1 MRDLSSWIRSLREQ
15 LASVI
20 PIKFS
25 NFARIELMLYALQA
39 YFPQQS
45 IRKAHLLMQGYREP
59 GITDSQWQIIKHLRH
74 LAPEF
79 RSSISWEIALRN
91 YDDMANGHVAN
102 WLGFQLDY
110 ENNRIT
116 LTNSMVIQR
125 YDIYETVLTKQPLK
139 FDTSKKYKPA
149 TAGNYK
155 FNISSEQTRLVRINN
170 AIANIGTQ
178 NQNNIPSI
186 NLSHN
191 RSPIR
196 ISLQQLVQQGRNLQS
211 VIGYD
216 AGQIIANSNY
226 WDIQNNRQADE
237 IYINGESH
245 ILGPTGSGKSTLI
258 ESLITLLIKQNKRV
272 AIATNSVGE
281 VQDWLEFAQQLG
293 IKAVPIIG
301 TSERHKHLSRLN
313 QAVMFSNNQQSFT
326 HPGFRW
332 LSQCC
337 PLFAIAT
344 PSIQQSTSQRRN
356 KTPCFN
362 QLEDIDDPKQ
372 KKYDCPLVGIC
383 PQHITPQELEEAQLI
398 VGTLPGFIH
407 KKVSRHDLK
416 ENITILEYLALTTD
430 LFVVDEVDLAQ
441 PKLDELFYPIVT
453 IASFKPIQDTWSR
466 HEFYQHVNSVLEGE
480 VVVLERFRDSFLEE
494 SEGWKFLAS
503 KAIGDVMYSLRDVA
517 TAFKGQQPT
526 QEIEKL
532 LKECAQEGRLFAAW
546 SLFDSLAEHLSGEI
560 KLRLGQKVRKP
571 TANKYE
577 RSYQR
582 YRQIFKPIQDNP
594 NDPSLTG
601 LNTKDSKI
609 VTKLAY
615 VAGILSGQPYSK
627 IPHPKCV
634 EFIKETRWDTEL
646 GKLESNDELFAQN
659 LATLLQLSIFATQA
673 LGALGKHVSTRR
685 QSSSEL
691 QSNLPLIPPVDF
703 ERLLPASPV
712 GAVTSAQYQDGH
724 LKIHR
729 GICIGRSLFSQWR
742 EIFSVDGL
750 APSHLLVTSATS
762 YSGEAKQSYP
772 FHVQQKPSLLI
783 EPPAEKAKQ
792 VAYESEFFFC
802 PVSDDAGDPVWVSG
816 SQKEERHDN
825 IGKMV
830 SGLCRPSAHGQPLIE
845 QFQDY
850 LVTKVS
856 SDRKNLLLVTNSY
869 AEARTFYD
877 CLKSPYKEKA
887 SFVVRDGD
895 SVLWA
900 STTQNSNVPRS
911 KMTEFPSLGKELL
924 IAPIGAISRAV
935 NLMHPDNPQ
944 EPYFGGMVILVRQHP
959 RPDDN
964 QLIISAVNKNAVDN
978 IGLQSIA
985 TIQRQA
991 RQTRDTFLAVPQIF
1005 SQLPDEMQG
1014 VAMKQPLV
1022 WTLAVN
1028 LTQLIG
1034 RSTRGGRKTVV
1045 WFTDAAFMPQTSKG
1059 NRAGDTEQNSL
1070 LLAVRKLLG
1079 DAINQ
1084 GGSSSRL
1091 IRTLY
1096 GPVYYPM
1103 TSLRNFISGVKL

>member
-1 MRDLSSWIRSLREQ
+1 MRDSSSWMRTLRKQ
-15 LASVI
+15 LSAAI
-20 PIKFS
+20 PLKFS

-39 YFPQQS
+39 YFPQQP
-45 IRKAHLLMQGYREP
+45 IRQAHLLMQGYREP
-59 GITDSQWQIIKHLRH
+59 TISDCQWEIIKHLRH

-91 YDDMANGHVAN
+91 YDDMADINSPTAD
-102 WLGFQLDY
+102 WLGFELDY
-110 ENNRIT
+110 DNNRIS
-116 LTNSMVIQR
+116 LTNNMVIRR
-125 YDIYETVLTKQPLK
+125 YDVYENVLTKQPLE
-139 FDTSKKYKPA
+139 FNTSKQYNPA
-149 TAGNYK
+149 PAGNYQ
-155 FNISSEQTRLVRINN
+155 FNINSEQTRLVPINN
-170 AIANIGTQ
+170 AIANLGTQ
-178 NQNNIPSI
+178 HKNNIPSI
-186 NLSHN
+186 NLSQN
-191 RSPIR
+191 RAPIQ
-196 ISLQQLVQQGRNLQS
+196 ISLQQLVQQGSNLQS

-216 AGQIIANSNY
+216 AGEIIGRSRY
-226 WDIQNNRQADE
+226 WDIENNREANE
-237 IYINGESH
+237 IYIDGESH

-258 ESLITLLIKQNKRV
+258 ESLITLLIKQNKRI

-313 QAVMFSNNQQSFT
+313 QAVMFGNSQQSFT
-326 HPGFRW
+326 HPGFKW

-344 PSIQQSTSQRRN
+344 PSIPQSSSQRRN

-362 QLEDIDDPKQ
+362 QLEDVEDPEQ
-372 KKYDCPLVGIC
+372 KKYDCPLVGVC

-453 IASFKPIQDTWSR
+453 LASFKPIQDTLMR
-466 HEFYQHVNSVLEGE
+466 NEFYQHVNSVFEGE
-480 VVVLERFRDSFLEE
+480 VVVLDKFRDSFLEE

-503 KAIGDVMYSLRDVA
+503 KAIGDVMYSLRDIA
-517 TAFKGQQPT
+517 AAYKGKQPA

-546 SLFDSLAEHLSGEI
+546 SLFDSLAEHLSGKI
-560 KLRLGQKVRKP
+560 KLRLGQKIRKP
-571 TANKYE
+571 TAKKYE

-601 LNTKDSKI
+601 LDTKDSKV

-615 VAGILSGQPYSK
+615 IAGIISGQPFSK

-634 EFIKETRWDTEL
+634 EFIKETKWDTEL
-646 GKLESNDELFAQN
+646 GKLESDVELFVNN

-712 GAVTSAQYQDGH
+712 GAVTSAQYQDGN

-762 YSGEAKQSYP
+762 YSGGAKQSYP
-772 FHVQQKPSLLI
+772 FHIQQKPSLLI
-783 EPPAEKAKQ
+783 EPPPEKAKT

-802 PVSDDAGDPVWVSG
+802 PVADDAGDPVWVSG
-816 SQKEERHDN
+816 SQGEDRHDN

-845 QFQDY
+845 RFQDY
-850 LVTKVS
+850 LVNKVS
-856 SDRKNLLLVTNSY
+856 GDRKNLLLITNSY
-869 AEARTFYD
+869 AEAKTFYD
-877 CLKSPYKEKA
+877 CLKPPYREKA
-887 SFVVRDGD
+887 SFVVRDGN
-895 SVLWA
+895 SVLW
-900 STTQNSNVPRS
+900 SPDINVPRS

-964 QLIISAVNKNAVDN
+964 QLIISAVNKNAIDN
-978 IGLQSIA
+978 IGSQSVA

-991 RQTRDTFLAVPQIF
+991 RNTRNTFLAVPQIF
-1005 SQLPDEMQG
+1005 SQLPDVIQG
-1014 VAMKQPLV
+1014 VAMKQPLI

-1045 WFTDAAFMPQTSKG
+1045 WFTDAAFMPETSRG

-1079 DAINQ
+1079 DAINKS
-1084 GGSSSRL
+1084 GSSGRL
-1091 IRTLY
+1091 IQTLY

-1103 TSLRNFISGVKL
+1103 TGLTHFISGVKL

>member
-1 MRDLSSWIRSLREQ
+1 MRDSSSWMGILRGQ
-15 LASVI
+15 LSAAI
-20 PIKFS
+20 PLKFS

-39 YFPQQS
+39 YFPRKP

-59 GITDSQWQIIKHLRH
+59 GITDSQWQIIKRLRH
-74 LAPEF
+74 LASEF

-91 YDDMANGHVAN
+91 YDDMANSTISG
-102 WLGFQLDY
+102 WLGFELDY
-110 ENNRIT
+110 DNNRIT
-116 LTNSMVIQR
+116 LTNNMVIQR
-125 YDIYETVLTKQPLK
+125 YDVYENVLTKQPLS
-139 FDTSKKYKPA
+139 FSLQKYNPA
-149 TAGNYK
+149 PAGNYQ
-155 FNISSEQTRLVRINN
+155 FNINSEQTRLVRISN

-178 NQNNIPSI
+178 HQNNIPSI
-186 NLSHN
+186 NLS
-191 RSPIR
+191 RDRTPIQ
-196 ISLQQLVQQGRNLQS
+196 ISLSQLVQKGRDLQS
-211 VIGYD
+211 VLGYD
-216 AGQIIANSNY
+216 AGQIIQRSHY
-226 WDIQNNRQADE
+226 WDIEQNRETDE
-237 IYINGESH
+237 IYIDGESH

-258 ESLITLLIKQNKRV
+258 ESLITLLIEQNKRV

-281 VQDWLEFAQQLG
+281 VQDWLEFSQKIG

-313 QAVMFSNNQQSFT
+313 QAVMFGNSQQSFT
-326 HPGFRW
+326 HPGFKW

-337 PLFAIAT
+337 PLFALAT
-344 PSIQQSTSQRRN
+344 LPISQSTSQRRN

-362 QLEDIDDPKQ
+362 QLEDAEQ
-372 KKYDCPLVGIC
+372 KKYDCPLVGVC
-383 PQHITPQELEEAQLI
+383 PQHITSKELEEAQLI

-407 KKVSRHDLK
+407 KKVSRHDLE

-453 IASFKPIQDTWSR
+453 IESFSLTQDTWTR
-466 HEFYQHVNSVLEGE
+466 HESYQHANGFLQGAIVIPNKYCDSYLEQ
-480 VVVLERFRDSFLEE
+480 
-494 SEGWKFLAS
+494 SEDWRHLANRAFS
-503 KAIGDVMYSLRDVA
+503 ALMYSLRDITVA
-517 TAFKGQQPT
+517 YKGKPT

-532 LKECAQEGRLFAAW
+532 LKEYAQEGRLFAAW
-546 SLFDSLAEHLSGEI
+546 SLFDSLAEYLSGKI
-560 KLRLGQKVRKP
+560 KIRLGKKIRQS

-577 RSYQR
+577 RSYER

-594 NDPSLTG
+594 TDPSLTG

-609 VTKLAY
+609 VTELAY
-615 VAGILSGQPYSK
+615 IAGILSGQPFFK

-634 EFIKETRWDTEL
+634 EFIKETKWDTEL
-646 GKLESNDELFAQN
+646 GKLESDDELFANN
-659 LATLLQLSIFATQA
+659 LAILLQLSIFATQA

-685 QSSSEL
+685 QSNSEL

-742 EIFSVDGL
+742 DIFSVDGL

-783 EPPAEKAKQ
+783 EPPAEKAKT

-802 PVSDDAGDPVWVSG
+802 PVADDAGDPVWVSG
-816 SQKEERHDN
+816 SYGDERHDN

-830 SGLCRPSAHGQPLIE
+830 SGLCRPSAYGQPLIE

-869 AEARTFYD
+869 AEAKTFYD
-877 CLKSPYKEKA
+877 CLKSPYQEKA

-900 STTQNSNVPRS
+900 STNQNANVPRS

-978 IGLQSIA
+978 IGSQSVA

-991 RQTRDTFLAVPQIF
+991 RNTRDTFLAVPQIF
-1005 SQLPDEMQG
+1005 SQLPDAIQG

-1022 WTLAVN
+1022 WTLTVN

-1059 NRAGDTEQNSL
+1059 NRTGDTEQNSL

-1079 DAINQ
+1079 DTIQQ

-1091 IRTLY
+1091 IQTLY
-1096 GPVYYPM
+1096 GPVYYPL
-1103 TSLRNFISGVKL
+1103 TRLTHFISGVKL

>member
-1 MRDLSSWIRSLREQ
+1 MRDSSNWINVLRQPLSG
-15 LASVI
+15 AI
-20 PIKFS
+20 PLKFS

-39 YFPQQS
+39 YFPRQQ
-45 IRKAHLLMQGYREP
+45 IREAHLLMQGYREP
-59 GITDSQWQIIKHLRH
+59 VINDNQWEIIKHLRH

-91 YDDMANGHVAN
+91 YDDMANSDVAG
-102 WLGFQLDY
+102 WLGFELDY
-110 ENNRIT
+110 DNNRIT
-116 LTNSMVIQR
+116 LSNNMVMNR
-125 YDIYETVLTKQPLK
+125 YAVYENILTKSSLK
-139 FDTSKKYKPA
+139 FSQREYNPA
-149 TAGNYK
+149 PQGNYQ
-155 FNISSEQTRLVRINN
+155 FNISSEQIRLVGISD
-170 AIANIGTQ
+170 AIANIGIQ
-178 NQNNIPSI
+178 HQNNIPSI
-186 NLSHN
+186 NLNHN
-191 RSPIR
+191 HLPIR
-196 ISLQQLVQQGRNLQS
+196 ISLEQLVERGRNLSS
-211 VIGYD
+211 VLGYD
-216 AGQIIANSNY
+216 AGEIIERSSY
-226 WDIQNNRQADE
+226 WDIKQDRQTNE
-237 IYINGESH
+237 IFIDGESH

-258 ESLITLLIKQNKRV
+258 ECLITLLIEQNKRI
-272 AIATNSVGE
+272 AIATNSLGE
-281 VQDWLEFAQQLG
+281 VQDWLEFAQKIG
-293 IKAVPIIG
+293 IKAIPIIG
-301 TSERHKHLSRLN
+301 NSERHKHLSRLN
-313 QAVMFSNNQQSFT
+313 QAVMFGNRQQSFT
-326 HPGFRW
+326 HPGFKW

-337 PLFAIAT
+337 SLFALAT
-344 PSIQQSTSQRRN
+344 SSIPQSNSQRRN

-372 KKYDCPLVGIC
+372 KKYDCPLIGVC
-383 PQHITPQELEEAQLI
+383 PQHITSKELEEAQLI

-407 KKVSRHDLK
+407 KKVSRHNLE

-466 HEFYQHVNSVLEGE
+466 SEFYQHVNSVLEGE
-480 VVVLERFRDSFLEE
+480 IVVLESFKDSCLEE
-494 SEGWKFLAS
+494 SEGWKFLAC
-503 KAIGDVMYSLRDVA
+503 KAIGDLMYSLRDIE
-517 TAFKGQQPT
+517 TANKGKKPI

-532 LKECAQEGRLFAAW
+532 FKECSGEGRLFAAW
-546 SLFDSLAEHLSGEI
+546 SLFDTLAEHLSGKI
-560 KLRLGQKVRKP
+560 KIRLGKKIRQP
-571 TANKYE
+571 TAQKYE
-577 RSYQR
+577 RSYER

-594 NDPSLTG
+594 TDPDLTG
-601 LNTKDSKI
+601 LNPKDSKI
-609 VTKLAY
+609 VSKLASI
-615 VAGILSGQPYSK
+615 AGILAGQAYQN
-627 IPHPKCV
+627 IPHDKCV
-634 EFIKETRWDTEL
+634 EFIKETKWDTEL
-646 GKLESNDELFAQN
+646 SRLESDDELFTKN

-673 LGALGKHVSTRR
+673 LGALGKHFSTRR

-742 EIFSVDGL
+742 DIFSVDGL
-750 APSHLLVTSATS
+750 VPSHLLVTSATS
-762 YSGEAKQSYP
+762 YSGENKQSYP
-772 FHVQQKPSLLI
+772 FHVQQQPSLLI
-783 EPPAEKAKQ
+783 EPPPEKAKTI
-792 VAYESEFFFC
+792 AYESEFFFC

-816 SQKEERHDN
+816 SQGDERYNN

-830 SGLCRPSAHGQPLIE
+830 SGLCRPSAHGKPLIE

-850 LVTKVS
+850 LVNKID

-869 AEARTFYD
+869 VEAKTFYD
-877 CLKSPYKEKA
+877 CLKPPYKDKA

-895 SVLWA
+895 SVLW
-900 STTQNSNVPRS
+900 SPDINVPRS

-978 IGLQSIA
+978 IGSQSVA

-991 RQTRDTFLAVPQIF
+991 RNTRDIFLAVPQIF
-1005 SQLPDEMQG
+1005 SQLPDELQG

-1034 RSTRGGRKTVV
+1034 RSTRGGRKTIV
-1045 WFTDAAFMPQTSKG
+1045 WFTDAAFMPQTAQGK
-1059 NRAGDTEQNSL
+1059 RAGDTEQNSL

-1079 DAINQ
+1079 DAIKQ

-1091 IRTLY
+1091 IQTLY
-1096 GPVYYPM
+1096 GPVYYPL
-1103 TSLRNFISGVKL
+1103 TRLTHFISGVKL